1 MADIELIDVSC
12 RDGNQSNWSATGL
25 NTSQIVQIAPVMDRV
40 GFRSLDFVSSTAMG
54 VSVRTFRENPWS
66 KNRLIS
72 ALMPNTPLQLI
83 GTGLRFISWETQ
95 DDDFMRL
102 VYRRL
107 VASGI
112 TRFAVLDPMLDFEA
126 MRQSARIIREEGGT
140 EIVAALTYT
149 VSSVHDDACYA
160 RLAAEVAACPDMD
173 RAYIKDPAGLL
184 TPERARTL
192 IPAIIGNLGGKPL
205 ELHSHCTIGLAPY
218 TYMVA
223 AGLGVSTLH
232 VALGPLANGSSLPSA
247 MRVVA
252 NLREHGHRVDINDH
266 ALKSAT
272 SYFTRLAE
280 AEGLPVGQPQDYDA
294 AFIRHQVAGGV
305 MTTTRRQLEEIK
317 LGQRFDDVMFE
328 VDKVRAELGY
338 PIMVTPFPQIVCTQ
352 ALFNV
357 IGKERYEQI
366 PDQVIRYVL
375 GLFGRP
381 IAPIDPNVKDRILA
395 SPRAREIMAEPPAP
409 SLAELR
415 RKVGSHL
422 SDDEFLLR
430 ATMPSDQVDA
440 MLAAPQPSGRYNPE
454 LVGLIRM
461 VKAAAQRGDG
471 QAVHHKTSHYTI
483 ELEPCSNRPFG

>member
-1 MADIELIDVSC
+1 MADVELIDVSY

-25 NTSQIVQIAPVMDRV
+25 SASQIVEIAPVMDRV
-40 GFRSLDFVSSTAMG
+40 GFRALDFGSSTAMG
-54 VSVRTFRENPWS
+54 VSVRTFREDPWE
-66 KNRLIS
+66 KNRRVH
-72 ALMPNTPLQLI
+72 ALMPNTRLQLI

-95 DDDFMRL
+95 DADFMRL

-112 TRFAVLDPMLDFEA
+112 TRFAVLDPMLDPEA

-149 VSSVHDDACYA
+149 VSAVHDDACYA
-160 RLAAEVAACPDMD
+160 RLAAEVAGCPDMD

-184 TPERARTL
+184 TPDRARTL
-192 IPAIIGNLGGKPL
+192 IPAILGSLGGKPL

-223 AGLGVSTLH
+223 AGLGVSALH
-232 VALGPLANGSSLPSA
+232 VALGPLASGSSLPSA
-247 MRVVA
+247 VRVVA
-252 NLREHGHRVDINDH
+252 NLREHGHRVEVDDH
-266 ALKSAT
+266 ALKAAAD
-272 SYFTRLAE
+272 YFTRLAE
-280 AEGLPVGQPQDYDA
+280 AEGLPAGQPQDYDA
-294 AFIRHQVAGGV
+294 SFLRHQVAGGV

-317 LGQRFDDVMFE
+317 LGHRFDDVMAE
-328 VDKVRAELGY
+328 VDRVRAELGY

-357 IGKERYEQI
+357 IGGRYEQV

-381 IAPIDPNVKDRILA
+381 IAPIDPAIKDRILA
-395 SPRAREIMAEPPAP
+395 TPRAREIIAEPPPP

-415 RKVGSHL
+415 RKIGAHL

-430 ATMPSDQVDA
+430 ATMPADQVGA
-440 MLAAPQPSGRYNPE
+440 MLAAAPAVGRYNPDLAMLLKVVE
-454 LVGLIRM
+454 
-461 VKAAAQRGDG
+461 AAVRRGDG
-471 QAVHHKTSHYTI
+471 QPVRHQASRFTL
-483 ELEPCSNRPFG
+483 ELNP